1 MLQGAK
7 LAAKTTDA
15 GRGRR
20 AVLDDA
26 RRKVERALALTD
38 AADDLARA
46 AQAVLLSAE
55 ERNVEDQ
62 RRQLEALRSALEKY
76 RRLSGRRPDKDAL
89 ASQHLF

>member
-15 GRGRR
+15 RRGRR

-46 AQAVLLSAE
+46 AQAVFA
-55 ERNVEDQ
+55 Q
-62 RRQLEALRSALEKY
+62 R
-76 RRLSGRRPDKDAL
+76 
-89 ASQHLF
+89 